1 MSRPCYC
8 VKCNIE
14 ENRKVT
20 LQSMALWACHLV
32 EKKIEKQSL
41 QIARS
46 KMEIESARERFVD
59 MQRTYVKEVRSGK

>member
-1 MSRPCYC
+1 
-8 VKCNIE
+8 
-14 ENRKVT
+14 
-20 LQSMALWACHLV
+20 MALWACHMV